1 MVMTAVVGFAIVIAG
16 PTTVMAATSPSPRGL
31 AVSIP
36 SEPMPAS
43 KGTTVR
49 IPIRVVNPGNTPVTV
64 TIAQRA
70 VLLGDNGSVS
80 IGASADPQWG
90 SRVTFVPSTATLGAR
105 QYANVDVV
113 VKLPAGIGSDLHF
126 VGFLVSP
133 VASAQG
139 QVSVINQI
147 GSFVTLDVPGPRQA
161 LLGATL
167 EIPGFTLARQAH
179 GSLQVANLGH
189 SAVRFWGENN
199 TSSWPGGDATD
210 QQRYDT
216 SLVPVATK
224 RSITVIARPAWPVG
238 FVTMQGQIVYPSVT
252 GSATTEV
259 AFSKRVFVIDP
270 WVIIVAAGLL
280 LAGAFLLGVWRH
292 RRRVRRRSAAS
303 RAPVSAALL
312 PEAALPSA

>member
-1 MVMTAVVGFAIVIAG
+1 MAITAVVGLATVIAS
-16 PTTVMAATSPSPRGL
+16 PTTVMAATSPSPRGI

-36 SEPMPAS
+36 SEPTPAP

-49 IPIRVVNPGNTPVTV
+49 IPIRVVNPGNKPVTV

-70 VLLGDNGSVS
+70 VLLGDNGSAS

-90 SRVTFVPSTATLGAR
+90 SRVTFVPPTAVLGAR
-105 QYANVDVV
+105 QYANVDIIVQV
-113 VKLPAGIGSDLHF
+113 PAGIGSDLHF

-133 VASAQG
+133 VATAQG

-147 GSFVTLDVPGPRQA
+147 GSFVTLDVPGPREA
-161 LLGATL
+161 RLGATL
-167 EIPGFTLARQAH
+167 QLPSFTLARQAQ

-199 TSSWPGGDATD
+199 TTSWPGGTATD

-216 SLVPVATK
+216 SLAPVATT

-238 FVTMQGQIVYPSVT
+238 FVSLKGQIVYPSAT
-252 GSATTEV
+252 GSATKEV

-280 LAGAFLLGVWRH
+280 LAGAFLSGIRRH

-303 RAPVSAALL
+303 RTLAPAALL
-312 PEAALPSA
+312 P

>member
-1 MVMTAVVGFAIVIAG
+1 MAMTAVVGLAIVIAG

-36 SEPMPAS
+36 SEPTPAP

-49 IPIRVVNPGNTPVTV
+49 IPIRVVNPGNKPVTV

-70 VLLGDNGSVS
+70 VQLGDNGTVS
-80 IGASADPQWG
+80 IGTSADPQWG
-90 SRVTFVPSTATLGAR
+90 SRVTFVPPTASLGPR
-105 QYANVDVV
+105 QYANVDMVV
-113 VKLPAGIGSDLHF
+113 QVPAGIGSDLHF

-133 VASAQG
+133 VAGAQG
-139 QVSVINQI
+139 QVSVINRI

-161 LLGATL
+161 RLQVTL
-167 EIPGFTLARQAH
+167 TIQSLTIPGFTIAREAR
-179 GSLQVANLGH
+179 GSLQVANVGH

-199 TSSWPGGDATD
+199 TSSWPGGAGPE
-210 QQRYDT
+210 QQRFDT
-216 SLVPVATK
+216 SLAPVATT
-224 RSITVIARPAWPVG
+224 RSLPVTARPAWPVG
-238 FVTMQGQIVYPSVT
+238 FVTLQGQIVYPSAK

-259 AFSKRVFVIDP
+259 AFSKQVLVIDP

-280 LAGAFLLGVWRH
+280 LAGAYFLGLRRH

-303 RAPVSAALL
+303 RTPAPAA
-312 PEAALPSA
+312 P